1 MKILKTVK
9 ITNWHYFWNEK
20 FNIEPIV
27 FLTGNNASGKSTIID
42 AMQVVL
48 LGDTSNRFFNKAAAE
63 KSKRTLI
70 GYLRG
75 ELGDTLDGGFHYL
88 RDGRFT
94 SYIALEFYDDV
105 KESYFVLGAVFDV
118 YPDGGHDHRF
128 FILED
133 RIPENDFINNDIPME
148 YKDLAKYFQEHY
160 PYKHRFFDTN
170 RQYREALKKQ
180 LGNLKDKYFSLLK
193 KATSFTPINDIR
205 SFITEY
211 VTESQTGIDIGPMQE
226 NIFQYKKL
234 EDEALVMQEK
244 ISRLDAI
251 RATHVVYREHHS
263 SLLLAEYVLKK
274 STHQND
280 VNRLN
285 VYLKQVDSANSR
297 LLDIESE
304 LADLDVNIAELNR
317 RKVKLIQD
325 NATNDTYRI
334 TDELHE
340 QKVKAEQKIAELET
354 NTMHLKMNIERYVQ
368 SSDEFAAMII
378 SLVTPELLKEL
389 SREIKGEISTLL
401 NSAHEVA
408 QENEIV
414 KEIMARDLNL
424 LTENVLLNWRDK
436 LGRFKQLLSALS
448 LTINRLLRRAEE
460 EEVLLKQQEIDMKS
474 GGKPYDFNLL
484 QVRNALRAKLT
495 ARHGYN
501 VEVFIFADLIDIK
514 TPKWANAVEGYLAQQ
529 RFNLIVDDEYFMEA
543 YGYLKEILSERNY
556 YGTTLV
562 DTARI
567 LERNYEAFPGT
578 LAEEIKTDHLG
589 ATAYANF
596 LLGRLKKCATPD
608 EARNSGNGIT
618 PETDLYRNFTFG
630 RINPRLYERK
640 FIGREVGEE
649 DINIKKEE
657 IATHREVISFYRALE
672 RLLANAFTFEILNT
686 NEIQTISGQIKS
698 LHELPGLADTVRYV
712 EEELGKHDLTLL
724 EGIQRRIALVD
735 DDLKSLENQRL
746 SLVEERGNLNS
757 QIYTLNNERIPETR
771 ELINEFEKEVN
782 ATFDA
787 FFVVD
792 VAEPHF
798 VSLLDE
804 GKTPLEINSEYRQM
818 YTKLQYLQDNAF
830 SELTKLRKA
839 YVFDYRLSYDVNLKD
854 NDVYNDELNELRE
867 VKLPEYQAKI
877 HDAYQ
882 KAVKQFKDDFISTL
896 RNAIETVEDQ
906 ITELNV
912 ALSTSTFGEDS
923 YQFTVRP
930 SAENRPYYE
939 MIKDDL
945 LLQVT
950 DDDSEFFAKYDDV
963 MKNLFAQI
971 VMAGSGDKDAQL
983 ASNVERF
990 TDYRNYLD
998 FDLIVKDKEG
1008 NEQRLSKMLSKK
1020 SGGETQTP
1028 FYISVLASFAYLYR
1042 VNEPGELSNSARLI
1056 IFDEA
1061 FNKMD
1066 SGRVKEAIRLLRRF
1080 GLQAIVSA
1088 PSDKIGDITP
1098 LVDETLVVLRDKRAS
1113 HVQLF
1118 AKEDLLTD

>member
-27 FLTGNNASGKSTIID
+27 FLTGVNASGKSTIID

-63 KSKRTLI
+63 KSKRTLK

-94 SYIALEFYDDV
+94 SYIALEFFDDV
-105 KESYFVLGAVFDV
+105 QETYFTLGAVFDV

-133 RIPENDFINNDIPME
+133 RIPENDFIVNDIPME
-148 YKDLAKYFQEHY
+148 YKDLAAYFAEHY

-193 KATSFTPINDIR
+193 KAVSFTPISDITK
-205 SFITEY
+205 FITEY
-211 VTESQTGIDIGPMQE
+211 VTESQTGIDIVPMQE

-244 ISRLDAI
+244 INRLEAI
-251 RATHVVYREHHS
+251 KQTHGVYSEHHT

-285 VYLKQVDSANSR
+285 SYLKQVESANSR
-297 LLDIESE
+297 LRDIESE
-304 LADLDVNIAELNR
+304 LADLDVNIADLNR
-317 RKVKLIQD
+317 RKVRLIQD

-340 QKVKAEQKIAELET
+340 LKQKTNEKITELQT
-354 NTMHLKMNIERYVQ
+354 STMNLKMNIERYVQ
-368 SSDEFAAMII
+368 SSNAFAEKII
-378 SLVTPELLKEL
+378 NLVTPEILKAVPRDAEYEL
-389 SREIKGEISTLL
+389 NTLL
-401 NSAHEVA
+401 TSAHDVTK
-408 QENEIV
+408 ENETV
-414 KEIMARDLNL
+414 SELLARDLNSL
-424 LTENVLLNWRDK
+424 SETVLTAWRDK
-436 LGRFKQLLSALS
+436 LGRFKQLLSANS

-460 EEVLLKQQEIDMKS
+460 EEVVLRQQEIDMKS

-484 QVRNALRAKLT
+484 QVRNALRARLT
-495 ARHGYN
+495 QRHGYAI
-501 VEVFIFADLIDIK
+501 EVSIFADLIDIK
-514 TPKWANAVEGYLAQQ
+514 TPKWTNAVEGYLGGQ
-529 RFNLIVDDEYFMEA
+529 RFNLIVDDEFFMEA
-543 YGYLKEILSERNY
+543 YGYLKDILAERNY

-567 LERNYEAFPGT
+567 LERNYEAYSGT
-578 LAEEIKTDHLG
+578 LAEEIVTDHLG
-589 ATAYANF
+589 ASAYVNF
-596 LLGRLKKCATPD
+596 LLGRLKKCNTPE

-630 RINPRLYERK
+630 RINPRIYERK
-640 FIGREVGEE
+640 FIGREVAEA
-649 DINIKKEE
+649 DINVKQQE
-657 IATHREVISFYRALE
+657 ITRHREVISFYRELE
-672 RLLANAFTFEILNT
+672 RVLSESFEFEILNT
-686 NEIQTISGQIKS
+686 NEIMTISFQIRT
-698 LHELPGLADTVRYV
+698 LHDLPGLHDTLRYV

-724 EGIQRRIALVD
+724 EGIQRRINLVD
-735 DDLKSLENQRL
+735 EDLKSMENQRL
-746 SLVEERGNLNS
+746 VIVEERGNLS
-757 QIYTLNNERIPETR
+757 MQIKTLNDERIPETR
-771 ELINEFEKEVN
+771 TLISEFEKEVN
-782 ATFDA
+782 ETFDA
-787 FFVVD
+787 FFIID
-792 VAEPHF
+792 IAEPHF
-798 VSLLDE
+798 VELLAA
-804 GKTPLEINSEYRQM
+804 GKSPLEINSEYRQT

-830 SELTKLRKA
+830 RELVKLRKD

-854 NDVYNDELNELRE
+854 NDVYDDELNELKE
-867 VKLPEYQAKI
+867 VKLPEYQVKI

-906 ITELNV
+906 INELNI
-912 ALSTSTFGEDS
+912 ALSTSTFGDDS

-971 VMAGSGDKDAQL
+971 VMAGSGDKDAAL
-983 ASNVERF
+983 AANVERF

-1008 NEQRLSKMLSKK
+1008 REQRLSKMLDKK

-1042 VNEPGELSNSARLI
+1042 VNEPGELSNSARII

-1061 FNKMD
+1061 FSKMD
-1066 SGRVKEAIRLLRRF
+1066 SGRIKEAIRLLRRF

-1098 LVDETLVVLRDKRAS
+1098 LVDETLVVLRDKRS
-1113 HVQLF
+1113 SYVQLF
-1118 AKEDLLTD
+1118 AKEDLLTS

>member
-27 FLTGNNASGKSTIID
+27 FLTGVNASGKSTLID

-63 KSKRTLI
+63 KSNRTLK

-75 ELGDTLDGGFHYL
+75 EIGDTLDGGFHYL

-105 KESYFVLGAVFDV
+105 KATHFVLGAVFDV

-128 FILED
+128 FVLED
-133 RIPENDFINNDIPME
+133 KMPENDFIVDDIPME
-148 YKDLAKYFQEHY
+148 YKDLAKFFQEHY
-160 PYKHRFFDTN
+160 PHKYKFFDSN
-170 RQYREALKKQ
+170 REYREELKRQ

-193 KATSFTPINDIR
+193 KAVSFTPITDITT
-205 SFITEY
+205 FITEY
-211 VTESQTGIDIGPMQE
+211 VTESQTGIDIEPMQE

-234 EDEALVMQEK
+234 EDEALVMRHK
-244 ISRLDAI
+244 IERLERI
-251 RATHVVYREHHS
+251 ETTFNLFKENERE
-263 SLLLAEYVLKK
+263 LQVAEYVLKK

-280 VNRLN
+280 INRLASY
-285 VYLKQVDSANSR
+285 VKQLESSKRR
-297 LLDIESE
+297 LVDIESE

-325 NATNDTYRI
+325 NAASDTYRI
-334 TDELHE
+334 TEELTE
-340 QKVKAEQKIAELET
+340 LKASTNEKIAALQ
-354 NTMHLKMNIERYVQ
+354 NSTMVLRMNIERYVQ
-368 SSDEFAAMII
+368 NSTELATAIIELATPSVISVLPSDTRYEIET
-378 SLVTPELLKEL
+378 LVRASQDVLVENKTVSEVL
-389 SREIKGEISTLL
+389 S
-401 NSAHEVA
+401 
-408 QENEIV
+408 
-414 KEIMARDLNL
+414 RDLNS
-424 LTENVLLNWRDK
+424 LTESILTAWRDK
-436 LGRFKQLLSALS
+436 LGRFKQVLGGIS
-448 LTINRLLRRAEE
+448 LTLNRLLRRAEE
-460 EEVLLKQQEIDMKS
+460 EEVLLKQQEIDMRS

-484 QVRNALRAKLT
+484 QVRNAVQAKLS
-495 ARHGYN
+495 ARHGRK

-514 TPKWANAVEGYLAQQ
+514 TPKWVNAVEGYLGGQ
-529 RFNLIVDDEYFMEA
+529 RFNLLVDDEYFMEA
-543 YGYLKEILSERNY
+543 YGYLKEVLAERNF

-567 LERNYEAFPGT
+567 LERGYEAESGS
-578 LAEEIKTDHLG
+578 LAEEIVTDHYG
-589 ATAYANF
+589 AEAYTNL
-596 LLGRLKKCATPD
+596 LLGRLKKCSTPE
-608 EARNSGNGIT
+608 EARASGNGIT

-630 RINPRLYERK
+630 RINPRTYERK
-640 FIGREVGEE
+640 FIGRQVGEA
-649 DINIKKEE
+649 DINAKKAE
-657 IATHREVISFYRALE
+657 ISAHRSVVAFYRELE
-672 RLLANAFTFEILNT
+672 AYVAMSLDFEILNT
-686 NEIQTISGQIKS
+686 NEIYVISGQIKE
-698 LHELPGLADTVRYV
+698 LHELPGLQNTLAYV
-712 EEELGKHDLTLL
+712 SDELGKHDLTLL
-724 EGIQRRIALVD
+724 EGIQRRISLVD
-735 DDLKSLENQRL
+735 EDLKSLENQRL
-746 SLVEERGNLNS
+746 SLVEERGNINS
-757 QIYTLNNERIPETR
+757 QMRGLSEERIPETQA
-771 ELINEFEKEVN
+771 LINEWEKEVN
-782 ATFDA
+782 ETFDA
-787 FFVVD
+787 FFIVD

-798 VSLLDE
+798 QSLIAAD
-804 GKTPLEINSEYRQM
+804 KTPLDINSEYRQIF
-818 YTKLQYLQDNAF
+818 TKLQYLQDNAF
-830 SELTKLRKA
+830 SELVKLRKA
-839 YVFDYRLSYDVNLKD
+839 YVFDYRLSYDVNEKH
-854 NDVYNDELNELRE
+854 NDVYNDELNEMRE
-867 VKLPEYQAKI
+867 VRLPEYQVKI

-906 ITELNV
+906 LSELNI
-912 ALSTSTFGEDS
+912 ALSTSTFGDDS

-930 SAENRPYYE
+930 SSENKPYYD

-950 DDDSEFFAKYDDV
+950 DDDSAFFAKYDDV

-971 VMAGSGDKDAQL
+971 VMAGSGDKDAAL
-983 ASNVERF
+983 AANVEKF
-990 TDYRNYLD
+990 TDYRNYLE

-1008 NEQRLSKMLSKK
+1008 REQRLSRMLRKK

-1042 VNEPGELSNSARLI
+1042 VNEPGELSNSARII

-1061 FNKMD
+1061 FSKMD
-1066 SGRVKEAIRLLRRF
+1066 SGRIKESIRLLRRF

-1118 AKEDLLTD
+1118 AKEDLLT